1 MKKHNIRGLNVVEF
15 GEQNSTAIVL
25 IHAFPLCNRMW
36 DKQAEELQ
44 KLYRVVVP
52 DLRSFGYSDPGDGI
66 YTIDTHVSDLI
77 SIIDSLQLDKPII
90 CGLSM
95 GGYIV
100 LRAVELYQPK
110 FKGVI
115 LADTKSEA
123 DTNPFKIR
131 RYEQIRMIRN
141 GQRDQFTENFIKGA
155 ITEKNFTEKPELVE
169 NLKKIISWQSDK
181 AIMSA
186 LLTMAARTDTT
197 DLLEKFDLPLLI
209 LAGKED
215 KLTPP
220 EYSKIIYGK
229 TKNSELKII
238 NDAAHLSNMENPEE
252 FNNAVLVFMK
262 DFKPKEQPAE
272 QKA

>member
-1 MKKHNIRGLNVVEF
+1 MKKHSIRGLNVVEF
-15 GEQNSTAIVL
+15 GEENSPAIVL
-25 IHAFPLCNRMW
+25 IHAFPFCNRMW
-36 DKQAEELQ
+36 DKQVEVLQ
-44 KLYRVVVP
+44 KSFRVVAP

-95 GGYIV
+95 GGYIA

-115 LADTKSEA
+115 LADTKAEA
-123 DTNPFKIR
+123 DTNPYKIR
-131 RYEQIRMIRN
+131 RFEQIRMIRN
-141 GQRDQFTENFIKGA
+141 GQREQFTEGFIKGA
-155 ITEKNFTEKPELVE
+155 ITEKNLAENPELVE

-209 LAGKED
+209 LVGKED
-215 KLTPP
+215 RLTPP

-229 TKNSELKII
+229 TKNSDIKII
-238 NDAAHLSNMENPEE
+238 NDAAHMSNMENPDE
-252 FNNAVLVFMK
+252 FNNAVLDFLK
-262 DFKPKEQPAE
+262 QFKPKEQQAQ

>member
-1 MKKHNIRGLNVVEF
+1 MKKHNIRGLNVLEF
-15 GEQNSTAIVL
+15 GEQNSPAIVL
-25 IHAFPLCNRMW
+25 IHAFPFCNRMW
-36 DKQAEELQ
+36 DKQVEVFQ
-44 KLYRVVVP
+44 QTYRVVAP

-77 SIIDSLQLDKPII
+77 SIIDSIQLEKPII

-95 GGYIV
+95 GGYIA

-110 FKGVI
+110 FSGVI

-123 DTNPFKIR
+123 DTNPFKTR
-131 RYEQIRMIRN
+131 RFEQIRMIRN
-141 GQRDQFTENFIKGA
+141 GQREQFTDNFIKGA
-155 ITEKNFTEKPELVE
+155 ITEKNLAEKPELVE

-197 DLLEKFDLPLLI
+197 ELLEKFDLPLLI
-209 LAGKED
+209 IVGKD
-215 KLTPP
+215 DRLTPQ

-229 TKNSELKII
+229 TKNSDIKII
-238 NDAAHLSNMENPEE
+238 NDAGHMSNMENPDE
-252 FNNAVLVFMK
+252 FNNAVLDFLK
-262 DFKPKEQPAE
+262 TFKPKEKPAE
-272 QKA
+272 LKE